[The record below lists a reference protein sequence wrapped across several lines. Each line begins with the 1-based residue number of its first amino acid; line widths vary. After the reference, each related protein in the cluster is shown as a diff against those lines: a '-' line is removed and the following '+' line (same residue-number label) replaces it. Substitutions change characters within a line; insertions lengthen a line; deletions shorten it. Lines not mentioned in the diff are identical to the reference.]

1 MALRLWLGLRWVRR
15 GEELGW
21 VLPIQLHGQSWLCL
35 GSASLH
41 AGAVGTN
48 VSIHVGDVLPCA
60 AVLLWLM
67 RCPTPA
73 LQKYNRHSRKA
84 EPPGRAGREANGMK
98 PVQNGKAAGST
109 K

>member
-1 MALRLWLGLRWVRR
+1 MRSWDGCCPYSSMVRAGRAR
-15 GEELGW
+15 GAHLCML
-21 VLPIQLHGQSWLCL
+21 VLL
-35 GSASLH
+35 
-41 AGAVGTN
+41 GTN

>member
-1 MALRLWLGLRWVRR
+1 MGVALTAPWSELAVPGERISACWCCGYQCEHPCR
-15 GEELGW
+15 GRAA
-21 VLPIQLHGQSWLCL
+21 LCC
-35 GSASLH
+35 
-41 AGAVGTN
+41 
-48 VSIHVGDVLPCA
+48 P
-60 AVLLWLM
+60 VLLWLM

-84 EPPGRAGREANGMK
+84 EPPGRVGREANGMK